1 MRLQGADSMGKI
13 WKKLLAYLAG
23 NIKISKD
30 DMLAIVDKCDINQD
44 GYISVGEVFEM
55 LRRYI
60 ALAKT

>member
-1 MRLQGADSMGKI
+1 MGI
-13 WKKLLAYLAG
+13 WKRLLAYLAG

-30 DMLAIVDKCDINQD
+30 DMLKIVDGCDINQD
-44 GYISVGEVFEM
+44 GYISVAEVLEM